1 MKFKDRIKKLER
13 YKKPDLI
20 NKVFDEEFD
29 RIAWTIYGDG
39 GPYLPTPPD
48 EADQISI
55 EEIADMVFGKR
66 DEKETGEIKTLNAQ

>member
-1 MKFKDRIKKLER
+1 MKLKDRIKKLER

-39 GPYLPTPPD
+39 GPYLPPPPD
-48 EADQISI
+48 EREEINI
-55 EEIADMVFGKR
+55 EEIADRVYGIR
-66 DEKETGEIKTLNAQ
+66 DEKENGEIKTLNAH